1 MRKVMDKYPSSRVI
15 VFIDDLDRCSS
26 KKAIEVLES
35 VKVFLGIDGFLY
47 IMGISHE
54 TIAKLISA
62 EYEKSGIKGEQYIK
76 KIIQIPIVIQRWN
89 EDDAKLLVQNLLD
102 RKIIPKKYHE
112 IVEGNLDAIA
122 KAVEPNPREVK
133 RS

>member
-1 MRKVMDKYPSSRVI
+1 MRYEEI
-15 VFIDDLDRCSS
+15 NDLCNR
-26 KKAIEVLES
+26 
-35 VKVFLGIDGFLY
+35 
-47 IMGISHE
+47 
-54 TIAKLISA
+54 T
-62 EYEKSGIKGEQYIK
+62 
-76 KIIQIPIVIQRWN
+76 QIPIVIQRWN

>member
-1 MRKVMDKYPSSRVI
+1 MDKYPSSRVI

-76 KIIQIPIVIQRWN
+76 KIIQIPPLLH
-89 EDDAKLLVQNLLD
+89 KLLS
-102 RKIIPKKYHE
+102 YW
-112 IVEGNLDAIA
+112 
-122 KAVEPNPREVK
+122 
-133 RS
+133 

>member
-1 MRKVMDKYPSSRVI
+1 MDKYPSSRVI

-35 VKVFLGIDGFLY
+35 VKVFLGIDGFVY

-54 TIAKLISA
+54 KIAKLISA

-76 KIIQIPIVIQRWN
+76 KIS
-89 EDDAKLLVQNLLD
+89 KFL
-102 RKIIPKKYHE
+102 
-112 IVEGNLDAIA
+112 
-122 KAVEPNPREVK
+122 
-133 RS
+133 